1 MVFTSVW
8 VVGYF
13 TILPH
18 FALHC
23 KDEIVGLNLKNYTI
37 LWNGQR
43 PQPYCTTIFKS
54 GAVG

>member
-1 MVFTSVW
+1 MVFINVW

-18 FALHC
+18 FSLHG
-23 KDEIVGLNLKNYTI
+23 KDEIVGLNLKNCTI